1 MAVKDDDDRDER
13 DSDAG
18 DEAPPESTPDSEKP
32 AAEEADEE
40 STEDSESS
48 DEAEASETPAASI
61 PPEAG
66 SGKPA
71 PLWVVPGYVIGLI
84 LVYVGQRILEPMP
97 TGQWIATLL
106 GVLMVVGAT
115 LVRFLP
121 QYRVGG
127 ERRDIEKLLAVLSA
141 VGVVALLLY
150 TATTEWGVQK
160 FGIAAMEP
168 DTQERVTGVL
178 TIAWIALVALAVIPM
193 LFAEGALLPMR
204 HAARPEARRV
214 RAAAVGGLTLVIAAV
229 YGALFVYSAD
239 KLDMKVD
246 YSYFKTAGPSEST
259 KKIAASL
266 DEKLDVIAFFP
277 QVNEIK
283 TEVAG
288 YLNELAKGN
297 PNLNIEIQD
306 RLLVPKRARDL
317 KVTQDG
323 VIVLS
328 KGSVNEVLTIGIED
342 KNARP
347 KLKTLD
353 RDFQEKLLKIV
364 RARRIVY
371 LTVGHGE
378 LNDASQGDA
387 NARGVKIVR
396 QILQKQ
402 NYLIKDLGLSQ
413 GLASEIPDDA
423 DVVLVLGPSEPFAPE
438 ELSTLQRYADRGGR
452 LLIALDPDAVQW
464 GEEAEG
470 AGENV
475 EGGETPTEAPTTSA
489 APTASAAPSASAPTP
504 KKPELA
510 KKPEA
515 KKPGAD
521 PGKSPTGGKPELA
534 KKPEAKKPV
543 DPKKPELAK
552 KEAGD
557 AGAPASAAGEKKPTV
572 EPVAELPTNTKGSLS
587 ALARVAGLEFSPI
600 VLANDKAHLRRRFN
614 DSDRTLLVSNRF
626 SSHAAVSTLSRNSA
640 RLAVVFFG
648 TGSFEKASGRNDK
661 VDFAIRSVA
670 GTFPDTNRNYKED
683 PDEKANTFNLGAAVT
698 RPRTGPPLRRAKPE
712 PEAGKPE
719 EKKDEKK
726 KKDKKK
732 EEDSDEM
739 RAFVLADADS
749 LTDVVLSNVP
759 GNQLLFAD
767 AVRWLGGEESYSGEV
782 NSEEDVRIEHT
793 KQKDLVWFYATIF
806 GAPALVLG
814 LGLAYSRRSA
824 RRGKGG
830 RK

>member
-1 MAVKDDDDRDER
+1 MAVKDEEERDEER
-13 DSDAG
+13 DEDEDESE
-18 DEAPPESTPDSEKP
+18 DEAPPDSTP
-32 AAEEADEE
+32 EE
-40 STEDSESS
+40 SES
-48 DEAEASETPAASI
+48 DEAEQSAADEEPEEKEAAETPAASI
-61 PPEAG
+61 PPEPG
-66 SGKPA
+66 SGRPA
-71 PLWVVPGYVIGLI
+71 PLWVVPTYVAGLI
-84 LVYVGQRILEPMP
+84 LVYLGQRVLQPMP
-97 TGQWIATLL
+97 TGQWVATLI

-127 ERRDIEKLLAVLSA
+127 ERRDIEKLLAVLS
-141 VGVVALLLY
+141 VIGVVALAVY
-150 TATTEWGVQK
+150 TSTTEWGIQK
-160 FGIAAMEP
+160 FGLASMEP

-178 TIAWIALVALAVIPM
+178 TIAWIAMVALAVIPM

-204 HAARPEARRV
+204 HAERPEARRV

-239 KLDMKVD
+239 KLDVKVD

-259 KKIAASL
+259 RKIAESL
-266 DEKLDVIAFFP
+266 DEPLDVIAFFP

-283 TEVAG
+283 TEVQG
-288 YLNELAKGN
+288 YLNELGKGI
-297 PNLNIEIQD
+297 PNLRIEVQD
-306 RLLVPKRARDL
+306 RLLIPKRARDL

-328 KGSVNEVLTIGIED
+328 KGTTSEVLTIGIED

-364 RARRIVY
+364 RARRVVY

-378 LNDASQGDA
+378 LNDASQGDSG
-387 NARGVKIVR
+387 ARGVKIVR

-402 NYLIKDLGLSQ
+402 NYLLKDLGLSQ

-423 DVVLVLGPSEPFAPE
+423 DVVLALGPSEPFAPE
-438 ELSTLQRYADRGGR
+438 EIGALKRYADRGGR

-464 GEEAEG
+464 GEELDTPPGE
-470 AGENV
+470 AGEA
-475 EGGETPTEAPTTSA
+475 GEPTPTP
-489 APTASAAPSASAPTP
+489 APSASAAPTGSMAPKPDPKKADP

-510 KKPEA
+510 KKPDPTKPDPKKPDPKKPEA
-515 KKPGAD
+515 KKPD
-521 PGKSPTGGKPELA
+521 PTKPELA
-534 KKPEAKKPV
+534 KKPDPAKP
-543 DPKKPELAK
+543 DPKKPPEAAK
-552 KEAGD
+552 PPEP
-557 AGAPASAAGEKKPTV
+557 AP
-572 EPVAELPTNTKGSLS
+572 ELPTTTKGSLA
-587 ALARVAGLEFSPI
+587 ALARVVGLEFSPT
-600 VLANDKAHLRRRFN
+600 VLANDKAHLARRRN

-626 SSHAAVSTLSRNSA
+626 SSHAAVSTLSRNSS
-640 RLAVVFFG
+640 RLAVVLFG
-648 TGSFEKASGRNDK
+648 TGSFEKAAASNDK
-661 VDFAIRSVA
+661 VDFAIRSMA
-670 GTFPDTNRNYKED
+670 GTFADANKNYKED
-683 PDEKANTFNLGAAVT
+683 PDEKPSTFNLAAAVT

-712 PEAGKPE
+712 AD
-719 EKKDEKK
+719 KKDDKAAAD

-732 EEDSDEM
+732 EENSDEM

-767 AVRWLGGEESYSGEV
+767 AVRWLGGEESFSGEV
-782 NSEEDVRIEHT
+782 NTEEDVRIEHT
-793 KQKDLVWFYATIF
+793 KQKDLVWFYTTIF

-814 LGLAYSRRSA
+814 LGLAYSRRSQ
-824 RRGKGG
+824 RRGKGA

>member
-1 MAVKDDDDRDER
+1 MAVKDDDRDER

-18 DEAPPESTPDSEKP
+18 EEKAPADSTPDSEKP
-32 AAEEADEE
+32 ADEEASEE
-40 STEDSESS
+40 SDSESS
-48 DEAEASETPAASI
+48 DDEAEAEASETPAASI
-61 PPEAG
+61 PPEPG

-71 PLWVVPGYVIGLI
+71 PLWVVPAYVIGLI
-84 LVYVGQRILEPMP
+84 LVYIGQRVLEPTP
-97 TGQWIATLL
+97 TAQWIATLL
-106 GVLMVVGAT
+106 GGLMVVGAT

-141 VGVVALLLY
+141 IGVVALLLY
-150 TATTEWGVQK
+150 TATTEWGVQR
-160 FGIAAMEP
+160 FGIASMEP
-168 DTQERVTGVL
+168 DTQERVTGIL
-178 TIAWIALVALAVIPM
+178 TIAWIAMVALAVIPM

-204 HAARPEARRV
+204 HAARPESRRV

-239 KLDMKVD
+239 KLDVKVD

-259 KKIAASL
+259 RKIAESL
-266 DEKLDVIAFFP
+266 DEDLTVIAFFP

-283 TEVAG
+283 NEVAG
-288 YLNELAKGN
+288 YLNTLAKGN
-297 PNLNIEIQD
+297 PHLKVEIED

-387 NARGVKIVR
+387 NARGVKILR

-438 ELSTLQRYADRGGR
+438 EIATLKRYADRGGR
-452 LLIALDPDAVQW
+452 LLVALDPDAVQW

-470 AGENV
+470 TPPGENGEAGE
-475 EGGETPTEAPTTSA
+475 PSEAPTTSA
-489 APTASAAPSASAPTP
+489 TPTASTAPTSSAKDLGKKPEP
-504 KKPELA
+504 KKPELAKKPEVKKPGEKPELA

-515 KKPGAD
+515 KKPGE
-521 PGKSPTGGKPELA
+521 KP
-534 KKPEAKKPV
+534 

-557 AGAPASAAGEKKPTV
+557 AGAPVAEEKKPPP
-572 EPVAELPTNTKGSLS
+572 EPIAELPSNTKGSLA
-587 ALARVAGLEFSPI
+587 ALARVVGLEFAPT

-648 TGSFEKASGRNDK
+648 TGSFEKAPGSNDK

-712 PEAGKPE
+712 AEADKPG
-719 EKKDEKK
+719 EKPGDK

-732 EEDSDEM
+732 EENSDEM

-749 LTDVVLSNVP
+749 LTDVVLANVP

-767 AVRWLGGEESYSGEV
+767 AVRWLGGEESFSGEV
-782 NSEEDVRIEHT
+782 NTEEDVRIEHT
-793 KQKDLVWFYATIF
+793 KGKDLIWFYATIF

-814 LGLAYSRRSA
+814 LGLVYSRRSA
-824 RRGKGG
+824 RRGKGA

>member
-18 DEAPPESTPDSEKP
+18 DEAPPDSKPDSEKP
-32 AAEEADEE
+32 AAEEPDED
-40 STEDSESS
+40 STEESESS
-48 DEAEASETPAASI
+48 DEAEPSETPAASI
-61 PPEAG
+61 PPEPG

-97 TGQWIATLL
+97 TGQWIATSL
-106 GVLMVVGAT
+106 GGLMVVGAT

-127 ERRDIEKLLAVLSA
+127 ERRDIEKLLAVLSV

-160 FGIAAMEP
+160 FGIASMEP

-178 TIAWIALVALAVIPM
+178 TIAWIAMVALAVIPM
-193 LFAEGALLPMR
+193 LFAESALLPMR

-364 RARRIVY
+364 RSRRIVY

-387 NARGVKIVR
+387 SARGVKIVR

-438 ELSTLQRYADRGGR
+438 EIATLERYANRGGR

-470 AGENV
+470 APPGENG
-475 EGGETPTEAPTTSA
+475 EAGETPTEAPTTSA
-489 APTASAAPSASAPTP
+489 APTPSAAPPSSAQTKPELAKKPGEP

-515 KKPGAD
+515 KKPGDD
-521 PGKSPTGGKPELA
+521 PGKSPTGGKPE
-534 KKPEAKKPV
+534 
-543 DPKKPELAK
+543 PKKPELAK

-557 AGAPASAAGEKKPTV
+557 AGAPATGETKPPK

-587 ALARVAGLEFSPI
+587 ALARVVGLEFLPT

-648 TGSFEKASGRNDK
+648 TGSFEKASGKNDK

-670 GTFPDTNRNYKED
+670 GTFPDTNRNYKAD

-712 PEAGKPE
+712 AEVKPG
-719 EKKDEKK
+719 EKPD
-726 KKDKKK
+726 DK
-732 EEDSDEM
+732 
-739 RAFVLADADS
+739 
-749 LTDVVLSNVP
+749 
-759 GNQLLFAD
+759 
-767 AVRWLGGEESYSGEV
+767 
-782 NSEEDVRIEHT
+782 
-793 KQKDLVWFYATIF
+793 
-806 GAPALVLG
+806 
-814 LGLAYSRRSA
+814 
-824 RRGKGG
+824 
-830 RK
+830 

>member
-1 MAVKDDDDRDER
+1 MAVKDDDEER
-13 DSDAG
+13 DSDAAN
-18 DEAPPESTPDSEKP
+18 EAPPDSTPDPEQP
-32 AAEEADEE
+32 ADEEADEE
-40 STEDSESS
+40 SSEES
-48 DEAEASETPAASI
+48 ESETPAASI
-61 PPEAG
+61 PPEPG

-71 PLWVVPGYVIGLI
+71 PLWVVPGYVVGLI

-106 GVLMVVGAT
+106 GGLMVVGAT

-160 FGIAAMEP
+160 FGIASMEP

-178 TIAWIALVALAVIPM
+178 TIAWIAMVALAVIPM

-259 KKIAASL
+259 KKIASSL

-438 ELSTLQRYADRGGR
+438 EIATLGRYADRGGR
-452 LLIALDPDAVQW
+452 LLVALDPDAVQW

-470 AGENV
+470 APPGENT
-475 EGGETPTEAPTTSA
+475 EAGETPSEAPTTSA
-489 APTASAAPSASAPTP
+489 ARTASAAPTASAVPPSSAP

-515 KKPGAD
+515 KKPGD
-521 PGKSPTGGKPELA
+521 KPELA
-534 KKPEAKKPV
+534 KKPEAKKPG
-543 DPKKPELAK
+543 DKPAEPKKPELAK

-557 AGAPASAAGEKKPTV
+557 AGAPAAEDKKPPA

-587 ALARVAGLEFSPI
+587 ALARVVGLEFAPT

-648 TGSFEKASGRNDK
+648 TGSFEKASGKNDK

-683 PDEKANTFNLGAAVT
+683 PDEKANTFNLAAAVT

-712 PEAGKPE
+712 TEKPE
-719 EKKDEKK
+719 EKKDDK

-824 RRGKGG
+824 RRGRGG